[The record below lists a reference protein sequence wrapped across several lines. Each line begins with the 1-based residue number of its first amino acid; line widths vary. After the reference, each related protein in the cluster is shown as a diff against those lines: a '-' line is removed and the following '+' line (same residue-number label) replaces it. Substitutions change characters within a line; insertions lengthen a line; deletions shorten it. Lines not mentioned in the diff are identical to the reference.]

1 MYSAVYSSESVLLF
15 WQKIDFEKMG
25 GDARLCFVLT
35 LYQNLA
41 WILPNVVF
49 WRSKKLHDSFVNEV
63 KRTETYHMIDWIF
76 FGNVNFMQEKAEIL

>member
-1 MYSAVYSSESVLLF
+1 
-15 WQKIDFEKMG
+15 MG

-41 WILPNVVF
+41 WILSNVVF

-63 KRTETYHMIDWIF
+63 KRTDTYHMIDWNF